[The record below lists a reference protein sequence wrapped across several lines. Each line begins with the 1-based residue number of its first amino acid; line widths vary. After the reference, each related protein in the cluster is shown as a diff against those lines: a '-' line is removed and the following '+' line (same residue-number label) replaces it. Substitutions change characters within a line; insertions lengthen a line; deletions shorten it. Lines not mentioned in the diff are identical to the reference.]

1 MSSILNTKNKNNIDN
16 DIKYFDNVFNKIT
29 NEKVN
34 INNKLLATY
43 NRLFYKNYN
52 NISNK
57 NKNILNK
64 NKIIMINNRE
74 ATRKANMISLLKL
87 ILFWAIIITLLNF
100 LRISNR
106 VSNTGFILIAIIS
119 FALIFIY
126 FLYTTQRG
134 NAKIAAENISALSDA
149 TARGLARAAAIN
161 FIPRS
166 VMNPYTCP
174 KGCNKIEPKDN
185 DIIKDYDGKKANNKF
200 DNKILNLKYRVSM
213 DPSKT
218 GLPYMYQ
225 TKKGTK
231 QFIKGIEKG
240 KALCYTCK
248 AISENDNMNSND
260 LIKSNVPCKY
270 IIGYEREP
278 NSKPYITDINKC
290 KT

>member
-1 MSSILNTKNKNNIDN
+1 MSSILKNKNNIDN

-34 INNKLLATY
+34 INNNLLAEY

-57 NKNILNK
+57 TQNIMNK

-87 ILFWAIIITLLNF
+87 TLFWAIIITLLNF

-106 VSNTGFILIAIIS
+106 MSNKGFILIGIIS
-119 FALIFIY
+119 FALIFVY
-126 FLYTTQRG
+126 YLYTTQRG
-134 NAKIAAENISALSDA
+134 SAKIAAENISALSDA
-149 TARGLARAAAIN
+149 TTRGFAKAAAIN
-161 FIPRS
+161 FIPKS

-174 KGCNKIEPKDN
+174 KGCNKVEPKETDK
-185 DIIKDYDGKKANNKF
+185 IKDYDGKKAKNKF
-200 DNKILNLKYRVSM
+200 DNKILNLKYSVSM

-231 QFIKGIEKG
+231 QFIKGIEDG

-270 IIGYEREP
+270 IIGYEKEP
-278 NSKPYITDINKC
+278 NSKPYITDINEC